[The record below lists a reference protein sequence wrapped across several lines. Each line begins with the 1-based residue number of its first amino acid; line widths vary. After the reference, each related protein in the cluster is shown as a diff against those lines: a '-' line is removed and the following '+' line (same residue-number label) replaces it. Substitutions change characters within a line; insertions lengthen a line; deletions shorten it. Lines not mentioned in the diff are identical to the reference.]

1 MAEPNLFQINLT
13 NTKWEHFIG
22 VFFFNRYNYNYEL
35 RGVKSHLYMNWSL
48 YNQDFKCYI
57 TNINDGY
64 ENIYFTNGPDYKNGY
79 TFGWGIYVKDIV

>member
-1 MAEPNLFQINLT
+1 
-13 NTKWEHFIG
+13 
-22 VFFFNRYNYNYEL
+22 
-35 RGVKSHLYMNWSL
+35 MNWSL

-79 TFGWGIYVKDIV
+79 TFGWGIYV